1 MSSYLNEILNEV
13 IPEKPKEVSSP
24 TIKSNSTF
32 IDNILEELKKET
44 LLEKESKGNAESF
57 VQKKEKEALA
67 TKDEPTF
74 FSESIRALVGGVGDA
89 TNKITGLAADA
100 GNFLQEKMPI
110 PYYLEFGNDNGILD
124 KEDLN
129 PYNWLKKMPKGAN
142 AETYIKEK
150 NKRLGKKEGNP
161 WALPEADAN
170 ETIAGK
176 VARDLTRFITGYILT
191 RKTFRPIYTKNK
203 KIKEVLDRKGKG
215 IKEKTVSGLSRLVE
229 TTATGI
235 VSGQLVSD
243 GNEGRL
249 ADLFIQIPAL
259 NENKNIKEALEYLK
273 SNPDDTEGENR
284 LKMAIEDALIAL
296 PVEAGLKAIKIMYG
310 GTKDAVN
317 KVIKEKANLI
327 ESNASVIDEA
337 LNIEAIK
344 NKPVKDRTA
353 IEKILLKQDAKQPLS
368 KTEQKKL
375 DRHNAGKMLMQYGDV
390 DANTEAYVRE
400 TMGLK
405 PNQTPTEAENEII
418 KKITNL
424 KRTFN
429 VEKIDEIPSLNIKFT
444 NKEGKPLYSGADDGV
459 DALVN
464 DIVNQ
469 LDQSK
474 KMAKARGTVQSNE
487 TTVKRAINLGLT
499 DKALKRLGRNV
510 LNPEV
515 VTASR
520 ILLVASANN
529 VKRIS
534 DAIVRNP
541 DNAKL
546 LKGDLE
552 LAITRHQAILEKI
565 AGLKG
570 NAGRTLQA
578 FNIDIGGSALFKDK
592 QIDDI
597 VTVFG
602 NDTLGMARR
611 IHQQGDDAIKN
622 VIKDK
627 FNSTFTDRINA
638 LFYFNFLSNPST
650 YLVNAIGNAGTL
662 TYETMLQLP
671 MSASVSTIRRIGQGL
686 AGKPVSKDGVYF
698 REIVGRLKGTLQS
711 TLPAVSNF
719 VKAGYYGELPV
730 NLRRGKT
737 TEYEEMVLAGKGT
750 EKAGLGTKLFGGV
763 IKIPGKVL
771 LATDAFFK
779 TLAKGSFI
787 HQMAYR
793 EAAKKGYSG
802 FNPKQIIDGKTQTQ
816 FIQDFLK
823 QPRPILEKKALED
836 AARLTFTKDGK
847 LAQAVSKV
855 KRVPILG
862 NVTVAYFPFVRT
874 PINLLEFS
882 MENSIFAK
890 ITPGYNSLVKKGGAD
905 KDTAIGRMIAG
916 TSLMGGFLF
925 YGEEGK
931 ITGTGDA
938 NWRVNSTAKEGVGYQ
953 TKSVKDDKGNYH
965 EFSRFD
971 PASTIIGFTA
981 DFRDIVRTIQYMPE
995 TTKTEE
1001 YVSHA
1006 TKMIMSS
1013 IWSNVADKAMLA
1025 GLSTLSK
1032 DIVTAERGL
1041 ASEGSAE
1048 YAQKAILKQLVRAL
1062 SPNVLRSGASAKD
1075 PYVRDTYTVL
1085 QVIKNALPFKKINIK
1100 DFGIPIDQE
1109 IEGKE
1114 TLPLRFDMFG
1124 RLIYLPQYGP
1134 DGFAEKVPEEIRAH
1148 VLDLTGQP
1156 KDLATLKQ
1164 FVYEGDSAPKESFK
1178 TNLYQQATTLSRMST
1193 YKDDAF
1199 GKELIR
1205 LKYQNKQLS
1214 RKQSFENIN
1223 VELNEEQ
1230 FAIYSMLAGL
1240 EFYQLGHEMIN
1251 SDIYKSLPPKEKQ
1264 ESLRKIRT
1272 TANTFAKQHVF
1283 TMFNKQML
1291 KSMDKNYLQS
1301 RKDAPYW
1308 KNLPDFMLN
1317 GYLKDKNIK

>member
-1 MSSYLNEILNEV
+1 MSVIDEIIN
-13 IPEKPKEVSSP
+13 KYTKEDSVSSEK
-24 TIKSNSTF
+24 TNSSSST
-32 IDNILEELKKET
+32 IDNIINKINKQAEI
-44 LLEKESKGNAESF
+44 KESVSNKNESF

-67 TKDEPTF
+67 TKKEPTF
-74 FSESIRALVGGVGDA
+74 YSETIRALVGGVGDA
-89 TNKITGLAADA
+89 TNKVTGLLSDA

-124 KEDLN
+124 IEDLS
-129 PYNWLKKMPKGAN
+129 PYNWIRKIPANRMNNSVNYLKQ
-142 AETYIKEK
+142 K
-150 NKRLGKKEGNP
+150 NISMGKKEGNP

-191 RKTFRPIYTKNK
+191 RKTARPIYTKNK
-203 KIKEVLDRKGKG
+203 KLKEVLERKGKG
-215 IKEKTVSGLSRLVE
+215 LKEKTVSGLAKFAE
-229 TTATGI
+229 TTVTGI

-259 NENKNIKEALEYLK
+259 NENPNIKEALEYLK
-273 SNPDDTEGENR
+273 TNPEDTEAENR

-296 PVEAGLKAIKIMYG
+296 PVEAGLKAIKVMYG

-375 DRHNAGKMLMQYGDV
+375 DDYNVSVKMKEMNAT

-405 PNQTPTEAENEII
+405 PNQTATAAENEII
-418 KKITNL
+418 KKIVNL

-534 DAIVRNP
+534 DSIVRNP
-541 DNAKL
+541 ENAKL

-638 LFYFNFLSNPST
+638 LFYFNFLSSPST

-671 MSASVSTIRRIGQGL
+671 MSASVSTIRRLGQGL
-686 AGKPVSKDGVYF
+686 SGKPISKDGVYF
-698 REIVGRLKGTLQS
+698 REIVGRLQGTLQS

-719 VKAGYYGELPV
+719 FKAGYYGELPV

-750 EKAGLGTKLFGGV
+750 EKAGLGTKIVSGV
-763 IKIPGKVL
+763 IKVPGKVL

-802 FNPKQIIDGKTQTQ
+802 FNPKQIIDGKTQIQ

-836 AARLTFTKDGK
+836 AARLTFTQDGK

-862 NVTVAYFPFVRT
+862 NITVAYFPFVRT

-890 ITPGYNSLVKKGGAD
+890 ITPGYNALVKAGGAD

-916 TSLMGGFLF
+916 TSLMGGFLL
-925 YGEEGK
+925 YGEKGK

-938 NWRVNSTAKEGVGYQ
+938 NWRVNSTAKDGVGYQ

-981 DFRDIVRTIQYMPE
+981 DFRDIIRTIQYMPE
-995 TTKTEE
+995 KTKTEE

-1013 IWSNVADKAMLA
+1013 VWSNVADKAMLA

-1062 SPNVLRSGASAKD
+1062 SPNILRGAASAKD

-1085 QVIKNALPFKKINIK
+1085 QVIKNALPFKKLNVK
-1100 DFGIPIDQE
+1100 DFGIPIDLE
-1109 IEGKE
+1109 IGGKQ

-1134 DGFAEKVPEEIRAH
+1134 EGFAEKLPKEIRAH

-1178 TNLYQQATTLSRMST
+1178 TNLYQQATTLSRMSV
-1193 YKDDAF
+1193 YKEDAF

-1205 LKYQNKQLS
+1205 LKYQNKPLN
-1214 RKQSFENIN
+1214 RKQSFEKIN

-1240 EFYQLGHEMIN
+1240 EFYQLGHQMIN
-1251 SDIYKSLPPKEKQ
+1251 SEIYKSLPAKEKQ
-1264 ESLRKIRT
+1264 ESLRKIRA
-1272 TANTFAKQHVF
+1272 TANAFAKQHVF

-1291 KSMDKNYLQS
+1291 KSMDKNYLES
-1301 RKDAPYW
+1301 RKDAVYW
-1308 KNLPDFMLN
+1308 KNLPDFMLK
-1317 GYLKDKNIK
+1317 GYLKDKDIK